1 MASFL
6 AKERFKELFFSREDS
21 NNHWTGSAV
30 SLTIMLM
37 TSYMRSKGSHVLYA
51 TPVFV
56 RHCTICSIQGV
67 FWAVMLL
74 LFCGISPIQAFQ
86 SNVEIWTPWSQPLT
100 SYNIPA
106 AATNIVRI
114 TASAYSILALRD
126 DGKLVAWG
134 HPQNASQ
141 TNVAWITKNVLS
153 MDASVQFSVAACQ
166 DGSLLAWGDVQ
177 WSNFVRGVSM
187 DIKDVYAGQSCIL
200 TLDKDGTPTI
210 WNKYQSRLSSVPA
223 SVRSLIRASMPRS
236 FVSSDYALGLRQDG
250 QVVGWGYP
258 LASALPVPSTATNVV
273 AVAAG
278 SKQAIALKGDGRLV
292 VWGASFANQTNALT
306 QASNIVAIA
315 CGEECSF
322 ALRNDGTVIAW
333 GRMSVNKPLQPSFT
347 NGIPYAITTGSD
359 FVAALVSEGE
369 PRFVDIMGDL
379 TAFRGGDFHLN
390 ALAVG
395 VPPLSYQWSH
405 NGVPIEGANQPTLKL
420 AQVDDTAAGEYSV
433 VVANALG
440 HAQAVVA
447 RVSVED
453 VPVKPVVVADPD
465 PQTVEAGTSCVLQA
479 VVTGQPKPSIQW
491 QLNGT
496 NIPGANDANYAIP
509 YTMPSMEGGY
519 CLIAS
524 NIWGVVTSA
533 VATLTVVLPQRPV
546 FTNLLTT
553 VEAAWGA
560 PFTLRA
566 KTAQEDAQYYWYHD
580 GELASDLSG
589 PAISF
594 DALTPSRTGTYQVVA
609 SNALGI
615 AYSPVM
621 QVASSPVIVWGKNTY
636 GLLNPPLGLTNIVGI
651 FAGNDNSYALKAD
664 GTVVGWGA
672 GNSGML
678 KIPEEATNILTLSVG
693 ADHVLALRDDGRIIG
708 WGTNKVRQINIPF
721 AATNIIAVAA
731 GDSFSLALKSD
742 GTVLAWGTNNY
753 KQTVVPKGATNIVA
767 IAAGSSTC
775 GAIRADG
782 SLLMWGGSSQ
792 TPVPT
797 NEVKALDM
805 WYSSLIM
812 GDAWEYMQWGY
823 NLRSSI
829 KYSVSTYVAD
839 IIRNLAAV
847 SSHTSWHSVALFK
860 NGTVADLFNQS
871 YPSSTGFD
879 LDCPSWCTNIVA
891 VAGGGKGHMALA
903 RPANGLPVQLRS
915 QRWAYAGQNVAF
927 SATIPGQRLAQYQWL
942 FNGQPLPQATGPY
955 MLLKEVTMDAAGDY
969 HVVVTDSYGS
979 VTSRVS
985 RLTVAMPPVP
995 QITKQPISLS
1005 IGSANTAMFSVA
1017 VADGI
1022 PAQYQWQFN
1031 GADIAGAVEST
1042 LAITN
1047 IQSWHAGEYQVVI
1060 TNWSGMIQSVA
1071 ASLVVTASPPVIV
1084 LQPMSQSAMREYPIL
1099 LSAQAVG
1106 SEPLDY
1112 HWLKDGIELP
1122 NANAPTLA
1130 ITSMT
1135 ESQAGRYRLVVS
1147 NEFGTASS
1155 AEITLTV
1162 NDLMISGDLSAG
1174 QAQMPAGLTN
1184 VISLAAGGG
1193 HVLALRNDGQVL
1205 AWGSNSCNQASAPS
1219 MASNVVKIAAGEL
1232 FSLALRSDG
1241 SVMGFGSSYLN
1252 DTNLLAGLSNVV
1264 DITAGVLHWAA
1275 LHSDG
1280 RVSIYAK
1287 YNQNNE
1293 FAVPVGL
1300 IDVTALAAG
1309 AFHTLAL
1316 KADGT
1321 VVSWGLSTLVPESAT
1336 NVAAIA
1342 AGYDF
1347 SAALRKDGTIVAW
1360 GTMNA
1365 SNSVTTQIYCSGYSL
1380 GNLPAIATSLLP
1392 TPPEATNVV
1401 AIAAGRHHLLALRA
1415 DGQVIAWG
1423 DNSRGQ
1429 LNIASASNAVAIAAG
1444 GFQSV
1449 ALTGSR
1455 APGMGITS
1463 GSPSVGSGM
1472 PVLLQACAGGLAPLQ
1487 WQWQF
1492 QGKDL
1497 EGQTNRS
1504 LWLSTPKALDSGVY
1518 QVLAMNSYG
1527 IATGTVSL
1535 AVTAAPPSFLIQ
1547 PTNMIAY
1554 VGDAARLT
1562 CQAMGSEP
1570 LSYEWQKN
1578 AIRLSASDRITGVDS
1593 PQLIIRSVTNTDAG
1607 AYRVVARNL
1616 SGTCVSSNMTLVALW
1631 RPALEEAADL
1641 AGLEWRTGGTS
1652 DWHFQTTNTHDN
1664 NDALQSG
1671 PFSPG
1676 YATNWLET
1684 TITGPAVIGWWW
1696 SMSGWGV
1703 DHTLFSL
1710 DGQQYYDVRPEL
1722 AWTKQTIEIG
1732 PGPHVLRWTHQSQN
1746 PFNNYI
1752 SASYV
1757 DQLHYAESIAP
1768 VITTHPTAKFALVGT
1783 DISFTVAATG
1793 TLPLKYQWYSNG
1805 QPLDAETSSASI
1817 TLSNIQPSMAGDYW
1831 VVVSNQGGAVTSSVA
1846 PLTLAGNLPVI
1857 KYAQSAARAV
1867 QGATTTLKAQVLGS
1881 QPMAFQWLFNG
1892 EPIINANGS
1901 SLVIEDVHLENSGFY
1916 QLVARNSEG
1925 TTLGAQ
1931 IPFSVINVIVWGNE
1945 KKYLYSLSPILPVAK
1960 SLAFTATDAIVVSQD
1975 GMMSCGNSALPTPSW
1990 SALMET
1996 NLAILAARQYQ
2007 FIGLRS
2013 DGSAFFQSYSKSA
2026 VEEAGL
2032 TNVAAVAC
2040 GFRHFLALKQDGS
2053 VAAWGTDTCGQATT
2067 PPEASNVVAIAAGAN
2082 FNLALREDGRI
2093 IGWGDNTCGQLDLP
2107 EGLTNVIAIAAGDN
2121 HSLALREDGTVAAW
2135 GLNTNGQCNVP
2146 EGLSNVVALAAGAMY
2161 SIALREDG
2169 SVVAWGG
2176 SLSDPTNTPP
2186 YVRNVRS
2193 IAAGYQ
2199 AVGAVLGDGKPEFA
2213 LQPLIRTYS
2222 DGTTR
2227 LQARAVG
2234 EGALTYQWFRNGLAI
2249 PEATSGMLDV
2259 PAGQGGAYQ
2268 VSATNNLGAA
2278 WSRVVSMPMAAP
2290 VLLARRDG
2298 NGGFTIQLTGNP
2310 GQRYTLLS
2318 STNLL
2323 EWTPIA
2329 EVTNVTGV
2337 VEWTDPRGFE
2347 AEAMY
2352 IQAKQT
2358 EP

>member
-1 MASFL
+1 
-6 AKERFKELFFSREDS
+6 
-21 NNHWTGSAV
+21 
-30 SLTIMLM
+30 M
-37 TSYMRSKGSHVLYA
+37 TSYMRSKGSHALYA

-56 RHCTICSIQGV
+56 RHCTICSIRGV

-74 LFCGISPIQAFQ
+74 LLFCGISPTQAFQ
-86 SNVEIWTPWSQPLT
+86 SNVEIWTPWNQPLT

-134 HPQNASQ
+134 HPQIASQ
-141 TNVAWITKNVLS
+141 TNVAWITGDILS
-153 MDASVQFSVAACQ
+153 MGVSTLYSVVAFR
-166 DGSLLAWGDVQ
+166 DGSLLAWGDGQ
-177 WSNFVRGVSM
+177 WSNLVKGVSM
-187 DIKDVYAGQSCIL
+187 DIKEVSAGQSCIL
-200 TLDKDGTPTI
+200 ALDQDGTPTAWTRNPNSLGKI
-210 WNKYQSRLSSVPA
+210 PTHAV
-223 SVRSLIRASMPRS
+223 SLIQVSMPRS
-236 FVSSDYALGLRQDG
+236 FESEYALGLRQDG
-250 QVVGWGYP
+250 QVVGWGYS
-258 LASALPVPSTATNVV
+258 LAPALPVPPTATNVV

-292 VWGASFANQTNALT
+292 VWGASFANQTNALA

-322 ALRNDGTVIAW
+322 ALRNDGTLIAW
-333 GRMSVNKPLQPSFT
+333 GKMSVNKPLQPSFT

-359 FVAALVSEGE
+359 FVAALVSKGE
-369 PRFVDIMGDL
+369 PRFVDMMGDL

-420 AQVDDTAAGEYSV
+420 AQVDDAVAGEYSV

-447 RVSVED
+447 RVIVED
-453 VPVKPVVVADPD
+453 VPAKPVVVADPE
-465 PQTVEAGTSCVLQA
+465 PQTVEAGTNCVLQA

-524 NIWGVVTSA
+524 NNWGVATSA

-560 PFTLRA
+560 PFTLCA
-566 KTAQEDAQYYWYHD
+566 KTAQEDVQYYWYHD
-580 GELASDLSG
+580 GQLASDLSG

-621 QVASSPVIVWGKNTY
+621 QVACSPVIVWGENMY

-651 FAGNDNSYALKAD
+651 FAGYDNSYALKAD
-664 GTVVGWGA
+664 GTVVGWGSA
-672 GNSGML
+672 KSGML
-678 KIPEEATNILTLSVG
+678 KIPQTASNILTISVG
-693 ADHVLALRDDGRIIG
+693 NDHVLALRDDGRVIG
-708 WGTNKVRQINIPF
+708 WGTNNVGQLNIPV
-721 AATNIIAVAA
+721 AVTNIISVSA
-731 GDSFSLALKSD
+731 GNGFSLALKSD

-767 IAAGSSTC
+767 ISAGSYTS

-782 SLLMWGGSSQ
+782 SLLTWSPSSV
-792 TPVPT
+792 VPILT

-805 WYSSLIM
+805 WCRAAIL
-812 GDAWEYMQWGY
+812 GDAWERLQWGSSY
-823 NLRSSI
+823 TLQSTIISSNSAYAADKLR
-829 KYSVSTYVAD
+829 D
-839 IIRNLAAV
+839 LAAI
-847 SSHTSWHSVALFK
+847 SSHTSAHSVALFR
-860 NGTVADLFNQS
+860 NGTVADLFNS
-871 YPSSTGFD
+871 PFPSLHTDFD
-879 LDCPSWCTNIVA
+879 LNCPLWCTNIVA
-891 VAGGGKGHMALA
+891 VAGGNSSHMALA
-903 RPANGLPVQLRS
+903 RPVDGLPVQLRS
-915 QRWAYAGQNVAF
+915 QRWAYAGQNVVF
-927 SATIPGQRLAQYQWL
+927 SAAIPGQRLAQYQWL

-955 MLLKEVTMDAAGDY
+955 MFLKEVTMDAAGDY
-969 HVVVTDSYGS
+969 QVVVTDAYGA

-985 RLTVAMPPVP
+985 HLTVAMPPVP

-1005 IGSANTAMFSVA
+1005 IGSANTVMFSVA

-1047 IQSWHAGEYQVVI
+1047 IQSRHAGEYQVVI
-1060 TNWSGMIQSVA
+1060 TNWSGKIQSTP
-1071 ASLVVTASPPVIV
+1071 ASLVVTTSPPVLV
-1084 LQPMSQSAMREYPIL
+1084 LQPRSQSCMCDYPVL

-1130 ITSMT
+1130 IASMT
-1135 ESQAGRYRLVVS
+1135 ESQTGRYRLVVS
-1147 NEFGTASS
+1147 NESGTASS
-1155 AEITLTV
+1155 AEITLTLS
-1162 NDLMISGDLSAG
+1162 DLMIYGDLSAG

-1205 AWGSNSCNQASAPS
+1205 AWGSNSCNQASVPA
-1219 MASNVVKIAAGEL
+1219 MASNVFKIAASEL
-1232 FSLALRSDG
+1232 FNLALRRDG
-1241 SVMGFGSSYLN
+1241 SVIGFGSSYLIE
-1252 DTNLLAGLSNVV
+1252 TNLLAGLSNVV
-1264 DITAGVLHWAA
+1264 DITAGMLHWAA

-1280 RVSIYAK
+1280 RVSIYGH
-1287 YNQNNE
+1287 YNQNNSL
-1293 FAVPVGL
+1293 AVPEGL
-1300 IDVTALAAG
+1300 TNVKALAAG

-1316 KADGT
+1316 KPDGS
-1321 VVSWGLSTLVPESAT
+1321 VVSWGLSTLVPDLVT

-1347 SAALRKDGTIVAW
+1347 SAALRKDGTVVVW
-1360 GTMNA
+1360 GAMNA
-1365 SNSVTTQIYCSGYSL
+1365 DNSAKAQINCSGYSL
-1380 GNLPAIATSLLP
+1380 SGPPKIPATLLS
-1392 TPPEATNVV
+1392 TPPEATNIVS
-1401 AIAAGRHHLLALRA
+1401 IAAGRHHLLALRA
-1415 DGQVIAWG
+1415 DGRVIAWG

-1429 LNIASASNAVAIAAG
+1429 LNIASASNVVAIAAG

-1449 ALTGSR
+1449 ALTGSAEPR
-1455 APGMGITS
+1455 MGITS
-1463 GSPSVGSGM
+1463 GTPSVGSGM

-1492 QGKDL
+1492 QGRDL
-1497 EGQTNRS
+1497 EGQTNRW
-1504 LWLSTPKALDSGVY
+1504 LWLSTTKALDSGVY
-1518 QVLAMNSYG
+1518 QVLAMNSCG
-1527 IATGTVSL
+1527 IATGMVSL

-1554 VGDAARLT
+1554 VGGTVCLT

-1578 AIRLSASDRITGVDS
+1578 GIRLSASDRITGVCS
-1593 PQLIIRSVTNTDAG
+1593 PQLIIQSVTNTDAG
-1607 AYRVVARNL
+1607 AYRVVVRNY
-1616 SGTCVSSNMTLVALW
+1616 SGTCTSSNMTLVALW
-1631 RPALEEAADL
+1631 RPALEEGADL
-1641 AGLEWRTGGTS
+1641 AGLEWRTGGTT

-1676 YATNWLET
+1676 NATNWLET

-1696 SMSGWGV
+1696 SMSGWGSDRTV
-1703 DHTLFSL
+1703 FSL
-1710 DGQQYYDVRPEL
+1710 DGQTYKSLNPGL
-1722 AWTKQTIEIG
+1722 LWTNQTIDIG
-1732 PGPHVLRWTHQSQN
+1732 PGPHVLRWTHQVRN
-1746 PFNNYI
+1746 PFDSDI
-1752 SASYV
+1752 SASYL
-1757 DQLHYAESIAP
+1757 DQLHCAASIPPA
-1768 VITTHPTAKFALVGT
+1768 ITTQPVAKATMAGT
-1783 DISFTVAATG
+1783 NVSFTVAATG
-1793 TLPLKYQWYSNG
+1793 TMPFKYQWYFNG
-1805 QPLDAETSSASI
+1805 QPLSIETSSASL
-1817 TLSNIQPSMAGDYW
+1817 TLSNIQPSMAGDYR
-1831 VVVSNQGGAVTSSVA
+1831 VVVSNLGGAVTSSVA
-1846 PLTLAGNLPVI
+1846 PLTLLSSMPII
-1857 KYAQSAARAV
+1857 KYAQSSASAV
-1867 QGATTTLKAQVLGS
+1867 KGNFATFKAQVSGT
-1881 QPMAFQWLFNG
+1881 QPMSLQWLFNG
-1892 EPIINANGS
+1892 DPIPNATES
-1901 SLVIEDVHLENSGFY
+1901 TLMVQDVHAENEGFY
-1916 QLVARNSEG
+1916 RLVARNSEG
-1925 TTLGAQ
+1925 TTLGTE
-1931 IPFSVINVIVWGNE
+1931 IPFSVVNVLLWGTTNGN
-1945 KKYLYSLSPILPVAK
+1945 LSAVPPFLSSVK
-1960 SLAFTATDAIVVSQD
+1960 SLALNNVDASALSQD
-1975 GMMSCGNSALPTPSW
+1975 GTLSCWGSLLPTASW
-1990 SALMET
+1990 SVLDET
-1996 NLAILAARQYQ
+1996 NVASVVTRQYQ
-2007 FIGLRS
+2007 LIGLRN
-2013 DGSAFFQSYSKSA
+2013 DGSVFFQTYFHYFK
-2026 VEEAGL
+2026 EESGL
-2032 TNVAAVAC
+2032 TNATAVGC

-2067 PPEASNVVAIAAGAN
+2067 PPEASNVVAIAAGAD

-2107 EGLTNVIAIAAGDN
+2107 EGLTNVITIAAGDN

-2146 EGLSNVVALAAGAMY
+2146 EGLSNVVALAAGAVY

-2193 IAAGYQ
+2193 IAAGAQ

-2213 LQPLIRTYS
+2213 LQPLIRTYA

-2227 LQARAVG
+2227 LQARALG
-2234 EGALTYQWFRNGLAI
+2234 EGTLAYQWFRNGQAMA
-2249 PEATSGMLDV
+2249 EATSAMLDV
-2259 PAGQGGAYQ
+2259 PATQGGTYQ
-2268 VSATNNLGAA
+2268 VSVTNSLGAA
-2278 WSRVVSMPMAAP
+2278 WSRVVNMPMAAP

-2318 STNLL
+2318 SSNLL